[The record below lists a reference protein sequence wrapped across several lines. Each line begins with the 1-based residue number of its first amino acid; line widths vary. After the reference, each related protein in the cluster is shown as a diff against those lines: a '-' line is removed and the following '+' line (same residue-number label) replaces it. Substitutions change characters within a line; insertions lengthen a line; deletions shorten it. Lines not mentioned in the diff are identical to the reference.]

1 MAGVTYKTRQLR
13 RRYIERSFATIAIAG
28 ALFWLIINFV
38 KSPTQFVEVT
48 FTGLSNGIL
57 YALIALGYT
66 LVYGIIE
73 LINFAHGDLF
83 MLGGLF
89 SAHFITLWFG
99 QRHSSGA
106 GYGVLLLCLVAVMAF
121 CALINVTIE
130 RFAYRRLRRAPKL
143 APLIT
148 AVGMSF
154 ILQFVGLRWN
164 GSGQK
169 TWPSLLPNGNFSIFG
184 VRLPYTTLI
193 SFLVTIPVLL
203 ALTYIVTQT
212 KQGKAMRATAQDQDA
227 SRLMG
232 INVDR
237 TISFTFGLGGAL
249 AGAAGL
255 LFEQTRGLTSYN
267 LGFQLGLIAFTAAVM
282 GGIGNLQGA
291 VLGNLVDPD
300 LDLGRLCSW
309 KYLRTHHLKISHRY
323 CLGYRS
329 NHRSAPGLG
338 DLQRV
343 AQSQAPVLKVL

>member
-1 MAGVTYKTRQLR
+1 VAGVTYKTRQLR
-13 RRYIERSFATIAIAG
+13 RRYVERSFATIAVAG
-28 ALFWLIINFV
+28 GSFWLLINLI
-38 KSPTQFVEVT
+38 KSPSQFTEVT

-89 SAHFITLWFG
+89 SAHFITLWFN
-99 QRHSSGA
+99 QNHPTGA
-106 GYGVLLLCLVAVMAF
+106 GYGVLILCLVAVMAF
-121 CALINVTIE
+121 CGIINVGIE

-154 ILQFVGLRWN
+154 IIQFVGLRWN

-169 TWPSLLPNGNFSIFG
+169 TWPSLLPAGNLKFLG

-193 SFLVTIPVLL
+193 SFVVTIPVLL

-232 INVDR
+232 INVNR
-237 TISFTFGLGGAL
+237 TISFTFGCKEAAAIEN
-249 AGAAGL
+249 AG
-255 LFEQTRGLTSYN
+255 RKR
-267 LGFQLGLIAFTAAVM
+267 IV
-282 GGIGNLQGA
+282 
-291 VLGNLVDPD
+291 
-300 LDLGRLCSW
+300 
-309 KYLRTHHLKISHRY
+309 
-323 CLGYRS
+323 
-329 NHRSAPGLG
+329 
-338 DLQRV
+338 
-343 AQSQAPVLKVL
+343 